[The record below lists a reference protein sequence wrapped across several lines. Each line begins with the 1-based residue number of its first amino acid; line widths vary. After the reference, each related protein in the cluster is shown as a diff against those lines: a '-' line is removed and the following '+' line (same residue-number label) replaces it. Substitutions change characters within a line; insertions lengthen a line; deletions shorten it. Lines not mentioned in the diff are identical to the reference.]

1 MKRSKA
7 DLRRIAHSIAWSII
21 QNALN
26 EGQVNAYCVDKEVE
40 KEDEEY
46 IYQVI
51 AEIAQ
56 KMEKKT

>member
-7 DLRRIAHSIAWSII
+7 ELRRVAYSIAWSIV

-26 EGQVNAYCVDKEVE
+26 EGQVNAYCVDKEVA

-51 AEIAQ
+51 AEIVSRL
-56 KMEKKT
+56 EKKA